1 MGLFHSS
8 LFLCVDHPLL
18 KHRPKLVSFYSHQPE
33 VPEGAWPPVKKT
45 QYVNLALIRTGQ
57 DIDFTKEYLRE
68 TIRGSID
75 DIMKDKDDI
84 KYDEVLA
91 ELSEGARLLFEGR
104 PGCGKTTMMN
114 KVSQD
119 WARGAIPALCSS
131 LLFLVHLRRFG
142 GRSDVKLEDIIRS
155 TTMDFSDEEVGKI
168 CEYIEKN
175 GGKGVVFALDGLDE
189 YCPKKRKETL
199 IHQLIQGARLP
210 NSIVIVASRPA
221 ASQKYRRNATKC
233 IEVLGFLKQQI
244 YEYINSYFTGNDNAI
259 KGLRMYLSDHPNVM
273 HMCYLPLHVAMITYL
288 YDIEGTSLP
297 QTETEIYRHFTLFTL
312 LRSIFKRNNPHF
324 EEPPRELVFES
335 FDELSPEDKAVFDVI
350 LKFAYEATVV
360 KPQQVFSPEDVKNI
374 QNSDTGNDEST
385 LGLIVADRYFVKLG
399 LKEIFTFLHL
409 TFQEFL
415 AACHIAR
422 CDVTEQ
428 QSIIA
433 DYGRNKKLHVVWK
446 FYCGMT
452 KFIDEKRIK
461 NFEFLFSQ
469 TSNSLFHIH
478 CAHESQQKHIC
489 AYVVQ
494 KLGGSIELKHETL
507 NPADCT
513 ALAYVMLNSTTPTTK
528 LALTSCTIGPEGFS
542 AIVKEIMDKSLPI
555 KTLRY
560 IRPHKNYM

>member
-1 MGLFHSS
+1 M
-8 LFLCVDHPLL
+8 
-18 KHRPKLVSFYSHQPE
+18 SFYSHQPE

-45 QYVNLALIRTGQ
+45 QYINLALIRTEQ
-57 DIDFTKEYLRE
+57 NIDFTKEYLRE

-84 KYDEVLA
+84 KYDEVFA
-91 ELSEGARLLFEGR
+91 ELGEGARLLFEGR

-119 WARGAIPALCSS
+119 WARGAIPVLCSS

-142 GRSDVKLEDIIRS
+142 GRPDVKLEDIIQS
-155 TTMDFSDEEVGKI
+155 TTMDFSDKEVGKI

-199 IHQLIQGARLP
+199 IHQLIQGVRLP

-233 IEVLGFLKQQI
+233 IEVLGFLKKQI
-244 YEYINSYFTGNDNAI
+244 YEYIDSYFAGNDNGI
-259 KGLRMYLSDHPNVM
+259 QGLRLYLRDHPNVM
-273 HMCYLPLHVAMITYL
+273 HMCYLPLHIAMITYL
-288 YDIEGTSLP
+288 YDVEGTSLP
-297 QTETEIYRHFTLFTL
+297 QTETEIYRHFTLYTL
-312 LRSIFKRNNPHF
+312 LRSILKRNNPHV
-324 EEPPRELVFES
+324 EEPPRKLTFES
-335 FDELSPEDKAVFDVI
+335 FDELCQEDKAIFDII

-360 KPQQVFSPEDVKNI
+360 KPQQVFSPEDIENI

-385 LGLIVADRYFVKLG
+385 LGLIVVDRHFVKLG

-422 CDVTEQ
+422 CDSAKQ
-428 QSIIA
+428 RSIIKE
-433 DYGRNKKLHVVWK
+433 YGKKKMLHVVWK

-452 KFIDEKRIK
+452 KFADENMMEI
-461 NFEFLFSQ
+461 FELLYSQ
-469 TSNSLFHIH
+469 TSDSLFHIH
-478 CAHESQQKHIC
+478 CAYESQQEC
-489 AYVVQ
+489 TCSYVVQ
-494 KLGGSIELKHETL
+494 SLNGSIELKRETL

-513 ALAYVMLNSTTPTTK
+513 ALAYVILNSITPTTK
-528 LALTSCTIGPEGFS
+528 LALTSCTIGPEGFT
-542 AIVKEIMDKSLPI
+542 AIVKETKDMCLSVNA
-555 KTLRY
+555 LRY
-560 IRPHKNYM
+560 TAKFNVTGIDFLC